1 MPRTARPRRARH
13 AALVLV
19 ATGALA
25 LGACTPA
32 SDDADDADGRASA
45 SPTPTGPT
53 PATVVAT
60 RSSATQ
66 YTRVETTV
74 YPLVRSGE
82 HVVLTLDATAVV
94 PPGFE
99 EGDRTSAF
107 ARNLYEDDWEAQT
120 ERQGS
125 TGLRLLDLERDLVF
139 LPAVDAEP
147 RVVGVG
153 NAPGYDLPFGT
164 PRRIQVAYAAPEADS
179 VALFLP
185 GAGVV
190 PDVPV
195 IDGEVPGP
203 RAPAPAADDD
213 APGRTPSG
221 TATASPTR
229 GASATASASPTPTPT
244 GPEHE
249 PIALGTV
256 VAADVVPLT
265 TSTFELETPDVR
277 ADAGV
282 ERLTVALGSDVLF
295 ASESAD
301 LSPDARAAI
310 DRAVVL
316 LRDRG
321 AGQVEVVGHTDSV
334 ADDASNQTLSEQRA
348 AAVAAVLGTL
358 LDPAQYPLAVSGVG
372 EREPVAGNDSA
383 EGRQM
388 NRRVEL
394 TLETER
400 VVEEVPA
407 DERPLPP
414 APRRTAT
421 GTEGILLDEADD
433 PEYRVQAPRAYLL
446 DGHLVVPVEV
456 TPYPPGTTQVS
467 LPAFFGPYPGDGMTN
482 TVLLQGATAVRPL
495 QYAQDHREHR
505 RAPGCVCD
513 VDVKQEIAADDT
525 ATFTMVFPELGTP
538 DTVAIQV
545 LAGGFRLTD
554 IPVETP

>member
-1 MPRTARPRRARH
+1 MPRTTRSRRARRG
-13 AALVLV
+13 ALVL
-19 ATGALA
+19 ALTGALA

-32 SDDADDADGRASA
+32 ADDPDDAAGPAGA

-82 HVVLTLDATAVV
+82 HVVLTLDATAVA
-94 PPGFE
+94 PPDHEGEGGYALAGF
-99 EGDRTSAF
+99 
-107 ARNLYEDDWEAQT
+107 LYEDDWEAQT
-120 ERQGS
+120 ERQGG
-125 TGLRLLDLERDLVF
+125 TGLRLLDLERDLVY
-139 LPAVDAEP
+139 LPAVDDEP

-153 NAPGYDLPFGT
+153 NGPRYELPFGT
-164 PRRIQVAYAAPEADS
+164 PRRIQVAYAAPEADT

-203 RAPAPAADDD
+203 QAPAA
-213 APGRTPSG
+213 GRTPSG
-221 TATASPTR
+221 TAAASPTR
-229 GASATASASPTPTPT
+229 SASSTASSTPTPTPT

-249 PIALGTV
+249 PIALDTV

-265 TSTFELETPDVR
+265 TSTFELETPDLR

-295 ASESAD
+295 ASESAE

-358 LDPAQYPLAVSGVG
+358 LDAAQYPLAVSGKG
-372 EREPVAGNDSA
+372 EREPVAANDSA

-414 APRRTAT
+414 APRRTGT
-421 GTEGILLDEADD
+421 GTGGVLLDDADD
-433 PEYRVQAPRAYLL
+433 PEYRVRAPRAYLL

-456 TPYPPGTTQVS
+456 TPYPPGTQQYS
-467 LPAFFGPYPGDGMTN
+467 MPAFFGPYPGDGMTN

-495 QYAQDHREHR
+495 QYVQDHREHR
-505 RAPGCVCD
+505 RSPGCVYD

-538 DTVAIQV
+538 DTVAIEV
-545 LAGGFRLTD
+545 VAGGFRLTD
-554 IPVETP
+554 IPVEKP